1 VISGVAP
8 YGLADLDWVDGM
20 GDDNGAEFGAALGE
34 PGELDAESDGTV
46 VHRHSVLYF
55 SVELD
60 VHGHA
65 ERRRLDG
72 DTASDQLGAVRM
84 MEQDPDAEFGDI
96 ENAALPPLLDGL
108 ALDMAAPNPARNLA
122 WYSAAELHG
131 APPPRRLR
139 HPEIDPPLS
148 SMGFLF
154 SEMPTT

>member
-1 VISGVAP
+1 
-8 YGLADLDWVDGM
+8 
-20 GDDNGAEFGAALGE
+20 
-34 PGELDAESDGTV
+34 
-46 VHRHSVLYF
+46 
-55 SVELD
+55 
-60 VHGHA
+60 
-65 ERRRLDG
+65 
-72 DTASDQLGAVRM
+72 M